1 MSGELLRAENL
12 TRVYAD
18 GRRRVND
25 HQCFGFVS
33 LPERGGDKA
42 ALAYGDDDRFH
53 ESRLVWSYQFNL
65 DLL

>member
-1 MSGELLRAENL
+1 
-12 TRVYAD
+12 
-18 GRRRVND
+18 
-25 HQCFGFVS
+25 FGFVS

-65 DLL
+65 DLLQLLRQKSANVFETISVRKTS